1 MEKKIREIEF
11 NENFTIFFLRRDKIL
26 EVKKIE
32 I

>member
-11 NENFTIFFLRRDKIL
+11 NENFPIFFLRRDKIL